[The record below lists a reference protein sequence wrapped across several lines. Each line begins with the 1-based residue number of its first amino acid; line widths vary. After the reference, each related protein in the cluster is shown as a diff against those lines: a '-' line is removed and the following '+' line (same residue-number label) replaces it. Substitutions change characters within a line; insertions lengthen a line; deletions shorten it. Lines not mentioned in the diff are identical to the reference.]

1 MDKEKLTELL
11 TELDKLVSDGLG
23 SAEAEEFQDTD
34 NAYGYV
40 MKLEVLA
47 AKLREAMGEEYL
59 L

>member
-1 MDKEKLTELL
+1 MDKEKITELL
-11 TELDKLVSDGLG
+11 AELDKLVSDGLG
-23 SAEAEEFQDTD
+23 GAEAEEFQDID

-40 MKLEVLA
+40 KQLEELA